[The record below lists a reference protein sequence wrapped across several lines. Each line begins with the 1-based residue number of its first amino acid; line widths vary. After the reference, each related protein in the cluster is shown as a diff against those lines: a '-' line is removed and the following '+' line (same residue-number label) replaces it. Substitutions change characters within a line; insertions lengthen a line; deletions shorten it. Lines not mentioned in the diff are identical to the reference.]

1 MCGIVGYIGH
11 REATPILLSG
21 LKRLE
26 YRGYDSA
33 GVALLEELPR
43 ALASN
48 GHSPEPLSGTQ
59 LVIEKCKG
67 KVTDLEELAGKKAH
81 HSTIGIG
88 HTRWATHG
96 APTDVNAHPHL
107 GGTQRV
113 ALVHNGI
120 IENFAELRAELEVA
134 GHVLLSETDTEV
146 AAQLLELLVLSG
158 VDLTAAMLQLVA
170 RLEGA

>member
-33 GVALLEELPR
+33 GLALLEELPR
-43 ALASN
+43 AIASN
-48 GHSPEPLSGTQ
+48 GHSTELVSGTQ

-96 APTDVNAHPHL
+96 APSDVNAHPHTDQS
-107 GGTQRV
+107 GKIAV
-113 ALVHNGI
+113 IHNGI
-120 IENFAELRAELEVA
+120 IENY
-134 GHVLLSETDTEV
+134 T
-146 AAQLLELLVLSG
+146 QIK
-158 VDLTAAMLQLVA
+158 A
-170 RLEGA
+170 RLDLRIIFDDAVVNDGDLSSLVGVRVRIDVTRRTVRGPTGVTNADS